1 MQLQY
6 LGVEERRKRGRQATR
21 NNRQGRIGVEEAN
34 FGTAT
39 NLGCQSIGHLDIVAV
54 LRNVKAQLFGNINGP
69 SRAWF
74 VLQTAKI
81 GLDLSS
87 VDFDL

>member
-6 LGVEERRKRGRQATR
+6 LGVEERRKRGHATGNYR
-21 NNRQGRIGVEEAN
+21 EGRIGVEEAN
-34 FGTAT
+34 FGAAT
-39 NLGCQSIGHLDIVAV
+39 NLGCQSIGHLDIVTV
-54 LRNVKAQLFGNINGP
+54 LRNVKTQLFGNINGP